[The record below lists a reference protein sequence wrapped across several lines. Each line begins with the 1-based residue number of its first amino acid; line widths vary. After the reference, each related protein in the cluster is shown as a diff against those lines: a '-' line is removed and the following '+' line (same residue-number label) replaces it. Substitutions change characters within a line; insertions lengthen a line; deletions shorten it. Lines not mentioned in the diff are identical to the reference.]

1 MPNAQDGAQRAS
13 FRKSTRL
20 TVLAIALALVALVI
34 GMGWILTG
42 PIGVALA
49 ARIRGARAAGDLA
62 LAGEVE
68 DLHSRLGEG
77 ENLRDR
83 LAEVEERLDFA
94 ERLLAQAREADQL
107 HGGAQR

>member
-1 MPNAQDGAQRAS
+1 MQFTGADAVA
-13 FRKSTRL
+13 L
-20 TVLAIALALVALVI
+20 IALAI

-68 DLHSRLGEG
+68 DLHGRLGEV
-77 ENLRDR
+77 EELRDR

-107 HGGAQR
+107 HGGAQQ